1 MSFKLFAEQ
10 ALADYR
16 STASISPSSPQL
28 VSAMIKPLPMAGSQ
42 VVVEL
47 GPGTGAMTE
56 GLLRELPADARLI
69 AFETNTR
76 FIEYLRQRFPDP
88 RLVLINSPAEN
99 LAPEIRKRGFTRV
112 DAVVSSLGLGFMSE
126 GQHHQ
131 LFSELVPFLHE
142 KSVVT
147 QYQYVMGLHLSKG
160 KLTHL
165 DLPSLLGRYF
175 RSVKSSIVWWN
186 LPPAFVF
193 SCQI

>member
-10 ALADYR
+10 ALADFG

-28 VSAMIKPLPMAGSQ
+28 VSAMIKPLPMAAAQ
-42 VVVEL
+42 VAVEL

-56 GLLRELPADARLI
+56 VLLRELPPEAKLI
-69 AFETNTR
+69 AFETNSR
-76 FIEYLRQRFPDP
+76 FIEYLRQKFPDP
-88 RLVLINSPAEN
+88 RLMLINAPAEN
-99 LAPEIRKRGFTRV
+99 LGPEIRKRGITRV

-126 GQHHQ
+126 EQHHQ

-147 QYQYVMGLHLSKG
+147 QYQYVMGLHFSEG
-160 KLTHL
+160 RLTRL
-165 DLPSLLGRYF
+165 DLPALLRRYF
-175 RSVKSSIVWWN
+175 RSVKSSVVWWN

-193 SCQI
+193 SCRL